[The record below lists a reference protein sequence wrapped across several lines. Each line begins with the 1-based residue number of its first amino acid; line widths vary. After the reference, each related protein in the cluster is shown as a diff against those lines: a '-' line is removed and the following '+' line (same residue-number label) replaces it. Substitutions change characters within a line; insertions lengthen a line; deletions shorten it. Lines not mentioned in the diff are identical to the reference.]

1 MWSSRPPI
9 CPLPAATTSLLWLTV
24 SPSVARVMHGT
35 LSMTL
40 TPGSVGGIPRG
51 SPVRRERTTGGSRT
65 CPRTD
70 VCRDRE
76 SRPRHT
82 AFERQAATS
91 VVVVTLVVVALVVVT
106 LVGVSVGQLAGVELV
121 EVDLGAGGVDDLGLL
136 EDRGQGLAARDL
148 GDHGRDLA
156 GLVDRL
162 GELVGLHAVLR

>member
-1 MWSSRPPI
+1 MWSSRPPS

-40 TPGSVGGIPRG
+40 TPGSVGGIPRVP
-51 SPVRRERTTGGSRT
+51 PVRRERTTWGSRT

-76 SRPRHT
+76 PRPRHT
-82 AFERQAATS
+82 AFKRQAATS
-91 VVVVTLVVVALVVVT
+91 VVVVALVVVALVG
-106 LVGVSVGQLAGVELV
+106 VGVGQLAGVELV

-136 EDRGQGLAARDL
+136 E
-148 GDHGRDLA
+148 
-156 GLVDRL
+156 
-162 GELVGLHAVLR
+162 